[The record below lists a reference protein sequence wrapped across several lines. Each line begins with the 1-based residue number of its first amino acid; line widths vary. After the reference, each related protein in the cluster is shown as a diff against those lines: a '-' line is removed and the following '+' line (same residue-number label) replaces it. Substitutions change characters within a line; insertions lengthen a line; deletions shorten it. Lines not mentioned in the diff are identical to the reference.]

1 MNPENPKNII
11 DDQTQQKLNGILEF
25 ISANEDIEYL
35 LRNSASW
42 ADSRKEQL
50 EKSEAKAWRVS
61 AISLGI
67 VLIALIVSVS
77 VIIKSY
83 QPAPPPEILVLDKSS
98 GHVEPLISLKEVQE
112 NVEDSVIRHYI
123 SEFIR
128 CRENY
133 TFDTAE
139 EGYYCAAAFMSPQL
153 QAQWGE
159 YWDTTS
165 PKSPMNYYKKDATI
179 RAEINSMTVNPS
191 SDAAPTVIVRFTRNI
206 KHNNQNEITHWV
218 ATIAYKFVNLP
229 TSEKDRRENPLGL
242 QVTVYQI
249 DQDIGTGAI
258 SLQPVST
265 STNERIPS
273 NTSPN
278 SIGVSK

>member
-25 ISANEDIEYL
+25 IAANEDIEYL

-77 VIIKSY
+77 VIMKSY

-249 DQDIGTGAI
+249 DQDIGTGA
-258 SLQPVST
+258 PVST